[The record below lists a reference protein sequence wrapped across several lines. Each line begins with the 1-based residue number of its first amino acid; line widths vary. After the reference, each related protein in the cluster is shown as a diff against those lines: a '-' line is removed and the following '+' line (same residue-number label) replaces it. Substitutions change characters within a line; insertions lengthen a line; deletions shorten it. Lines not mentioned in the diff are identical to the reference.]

1 VKQTTEHPPGPVV
14 GAQYVIDGTVY
25 EVMQV
30 DDELVTLSTVVRL
43 SVISLPLAAFMID
56 LMRRNITLFADKPG
70 RGSNAIAFLHPED
83 PKVIEAKRKFHYIS
97 TALSEQGNSLP
108 VESTKAII
116 QRIASQTQDNRPP
129 GYSTLCRWV
138 AHFRT
143 NNNDEF
149 SVYKRSSPLPRGRK
163 LAPEIEEKLHNLIN
177 EEYLK
182 RKERITV
189 ERLFQLLEGIVI
201 ELNRQRAGSLE
212 PLLHAP
218 CRSTIVR
225 AIAKRSG
232 YATDKAHLGH
242 EKAYEKYRFSG
253 KQDRPAA
260 PLDVCEID
268 SHPLD
273 ITVVGRDR
281 EVLGSIAHLTVIFD
295 LHSEMVIGWDLSL
308 TYPCAEKT
316 LRALRMA
323 VEAVPGEEY
332 QRGAMA
338 LLVSDGGSETKNSF
352 VATVLDRLSIKWTL
366 PPPKSPNTRPRI
378 ERFFKTFESWLHE
391 QYGTT
396 FSNPDECRDYD
407 SARHACYTIEDLV
420 KYFREWLDGFY
431 HNKKHRTLNMPPRVA
446 WERAM
451 QNKLPPRKF
460 AHEALNV
467 LFRGFEFSALSG
479 NRAEFFGLSWT
490 GPNMGNVKAKL
501 HKGQKATCYYDPT
514 DLGVIWVAS
523 PDTPRDL
530 VPAWGTRKAY
540 QEGLTLTEHQQLQ
553 SKLAANAKA
562 FDDHDACLALLNL
575 RRQMSEDQDKFIS
588 GKRKRGPHKQEHLP
602 EYPAGVERTYTE
614 EPWDE
619 DIAKPWRVDG
629 S

>member
-1 VKQTTEHPPGPVV
+1 M
-14 GAQYVIDGTVY
+14 IDGTVY

-43 SVISLPLAAFMID
+43 SVISLPLATFMID
-56 LMRRNITLFADKPG
+56 LMRRNITLFADQPG
-70 RGSNAIAFLHPED
+70 SGSNAIAFLHPED

-97 TALSEQGNSLP
+97 TALREQGNSLP

-116 QRIASQTQDNRPP
+116 KRIASETQDSRAP
-129 GYSTLCRWV
+129 GYSTLCKWV
-138 AHFRT
+138 TNFRA

-149 SVYKRSSPLPRGRK
+149 SLYKCSSTLPRGRK
-163 LAPEIEEKLHNLIN
+163 LAAEIEEALHNLIN

-182 RKERITV
+182 RKERITAA
-189 ERLFQLLEGIVI
+189 RLCQFMEGIVI
-201 ELNRQRAGSLE
+201 ELNRQRAGSRA
-212 PLLHAP
+212 PLLQAP

-232 YATDKAHLGH
+232 YATDKAHLGR
-242 EKAYEKYRFSG
+242 EKAYEIHRFSG
-253 KQDRPAA
+253 KQERPAA

-273 ITVVGRDR
+273 INVVGHDGK
-281 EVLGSIAHLTVIFD
+281 VLGSIAHLTVIFD

-308 TYPCAEKT
+308 THPCAEKT

-338 LLVSDGGSETKNSF
+338 LLVSDGGTETKNSF
-352 VATVLDRLSIKWTL
+352 VAIVLDRLSIKWTL

-420 KYFREWLDGFY
+420 KYFREWLDGYY

-451 QNKLPPRKF
+451 QNQLPPRKF
-460 AHEALNV
+460 TPEALDV
-467 LFRGFEFSALSG
+467 LFRGFEYSALSG
-479 NRAEFFGLSWT
+479 NRAQFFGLSWT
-490 GPNMGNVKAKL
+490 GPNMGTVKAKL
-501 HKGQKATCYYDPT
+501 HKGQKAICYYDPT

-530 VPAWGTRKAY
+530 VPAWGTRKGY
-540 QEGLTLTEHQQLQ
+540 QEGLTLSEHQQLQ
-553 SKLAANAKA
+553 CKLAANAKA
-562 FDDHDACLALLNL
+562 FDDHDACLALLHL
-575 RRQMSEDQDKFIS
+575 RQQMREGHDKFFS
-588 GKRKRGPHKQEHLP
+588 GKRKRGPHKQEHPP
-602 EYPAGVERTYTE
+602 EYPARVERTFTE

-619 DIAKPWRVDG
+619 DIASPWRVDG